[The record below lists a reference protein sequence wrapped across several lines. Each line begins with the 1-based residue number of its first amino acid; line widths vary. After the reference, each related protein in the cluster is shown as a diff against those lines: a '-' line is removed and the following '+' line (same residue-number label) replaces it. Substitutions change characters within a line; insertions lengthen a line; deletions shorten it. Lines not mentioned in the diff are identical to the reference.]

1 MTNPSQSATDS
12 WPADEDEQ
20 YQEPPEDAYPIPD
33 RQIPVSEALI
43 RSVIDSLE
51 RVEDF
56 IRGHANPSVHQDLRH
71 YAQTQGWHPATGP
84 EAFLDSIALGAHS
97 LTRVL
102 TAESRPPQA

>member
-12 WPADEDEQ
+12 RPADEDEQ
-20 YQEPPEDAYPIPD
+20 YQEPPDDAYPIPD

-56 IRGHANPSVHQDLRH
+56 IRRYANPSVHQDLRH

-97 LTRVL
+97 LAHVL
-102 TAESRPPQA
+102 TAERRPPQA